1 MRVPPPDDFSDMETA
16 ILHSAAGPSV
26 VRLRPH
32 FPSWRRQMIENGFGR
47 VPAPMTSS
55 GIRDDLATDLFWLL
69 VKQARDPKLRRE
81 RANAE
86 DEHNLRNILSYMRL
100 PMFANRGR
108 WK

>member
-1 MRVPPPDDFSDMETA
+1 MMAPPQDDFSDMETA
-16 ILHSAAGPSV
+16 ILHSAAARSV
-26 VRLRPH
+26 ARLRPH

-55 GIRDDLATDLFWLL
+55 GIREDLATELFWLL

-86 DEHNLRNILSYMRL
+86 DEHHLRNILSYMRL

>member
-1 MRVPPPDDFSDMETA
+1 MKVPPPDDFSDMETA
-16 ILHSAAGPSV
+16 ILRSAAAPSV

-55 GIRDDLATDLFWLL
+55 GIRDDLATNLFWLL

-100 PMFANRGR
+100 PMFGNRGR